1 MLLARGLMPHT
12 PQLAGS
18 TQAPSAPHARSLIM
32 TSRVLPV
39 VFAAALSVACDST
52 EPNERVCETRVV
64 PDTTVIVNG
73 VLAEHVSMEIRDCR
87 VRR

>member
-1 MLLARGLMPHT
+1 
-12 PQLAGS
+12 
-18 TQAPSAPHARSLIM
+18 M

-39 VFAAALSVACDST
+39 VFAVGALSVACDTT
-52 EPNERVCETRVV
+52 EPTERVCETRVV
-64 PDTTVIVNG
+64 PDTTVVVNG